1 MSSGAKEVSIKS
13 IAQAILMYVMSVF
26 KLPDR
31 LCEEIKQSIQKFL
44 WVRGGGGIR
53 WSVQGAL
60 DHSGEAA
67 NAKRSRRTRV

>member
-1 MSSGAKEVSIKS
+1 VRGDKAINSEVFVGAGG
-13 IAQAILMYVMSVF
+13 
-26 KLPDR
+26 
-31 LCEEIKQSIQKFL
+31 
-44 WVRGGGGIR
+44 GGGGIR

>member
-1 MSSGAKEVSIKS
+1 VRGDKAINSEVFVGAG
-13 IAQAILMYVMSVF
+13 
-26 KLPDR
+26 
-31 LCEEIKQSIQKFL
+31 
-44 WVRGGGGIR
+44 GGGGIR